1 MLSVCLLIQYILHTM
16 CVAKSVCKMGSKSF
30 GANKGGV
37 LATLYLQKHLWIFL
51 IKGDEEM
58 TLPKVTYKSVLK
70 WTHAACI
77 RVCMFIDASIHIL
90 GNTDEKICQNTSKIG
105 N

>member
-1 MLSVCLLIQYILHTM
+1 
-16 CVAKSVCKMGSKSF
+16 MGSKSF

-37 LATLYLQKHLWIFL
+37 LATLYLQKYLRIFL

-77 RVCMFIDASIHIL
+77 HVYMFIDASIHIL
-90 GNTDEKICQNTSKIG
+90 GNTDEKYAKIQVKLEINTRR